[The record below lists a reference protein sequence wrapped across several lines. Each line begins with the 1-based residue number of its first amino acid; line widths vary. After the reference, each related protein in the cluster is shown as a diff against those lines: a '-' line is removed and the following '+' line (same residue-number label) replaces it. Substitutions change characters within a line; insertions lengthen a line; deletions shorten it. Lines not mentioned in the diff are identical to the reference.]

1 MINGE
6 CEKISGYTK
15 AEIEG
20 IKKWPEFVA
29 PENRLTFE
37 MNHENRRENDN
48 TPMNFEFKLIDKFQR
63 YHNAFMTITMIPG
76 TKKSVASII
85 DLTEIKKAEEILAA
99 TQQNYRLLVENTK
112 EAIAIIQDEMVRYVN
127 PKLCEITGYSEN
139 HILNKKFYKLVHS
152 DFNEIVRNE
161 YRHRLVGTDSITI
174 SPVKIIDTENNER
187 WFQINSVL
195 TIWGEKPA
203 VLLFFNDVTETKN
216 AQDALMASEEK
227 YRLLAENAKDIIIVY
242 DESGNV
248 SYLNN
253 SGYETFGI
261 TKDKNNNIKI
271 TDILFP
277 GSGYLRPSALTGDT
291 GKSFKNYKNR
301 IEVSNFLGEL
311 IQLETISSPIKLDSD
326 NYGMLV
332 IGRDITERKQLEK
345 EIILISERIRQQVSR
360 DLHDDLNP
368 HLIGIEALSQV
379 LSMSLKKKMVSESAD
394 AEKITTLINKAITK
408 THRLARGLCPI
419 DLESSGIQTPLMNL
433 IKLVRSLYGIECKFT
448 YDESII
454 IEDITLATNLYYIA
468 QEATLNS
475 AKYSGGSLISIA
487 LKRNSETLT
496 LSIEDNGSGIPKE
509 EVTDKEKNS
518 GMGLKIMKYRAE
530 IIDGVF
536 SIRSNNPSGTAI
548 SVKIPINILK
558 SEGRI
563 SYGGRFPKTK
573 PETADIYS

>member
-1 MINGE
+1 M
-6 CEKISGYTK
+6 
-15 AEIEG
+15 
-20 IKKWPEFVA
+20 
-29 PENRLTFE
+29 
-37 MNHENRRENDN
+37 
-48 TPMNFEFKLIDKFQR
+48 
-63 YHNAFMTITMIPG
+63 
-76 TKKSVASII
+76 
-85 DLTEIKKAEEILAA
+85 
-99 TQQNYRLLVENTK
+99 
-112 EAIAIIQDEMVRYVN
+112 
-127 PKLCEITGYSEN
+127 
-139 HILNKKFYKLVHS
+139 
-152 DFNEIVRNE
+152 
-161 YRHRLVGTDSITI
+161 
-174 SPVKIIDTENNER
+174 
-187 WFQINSVL
+187 
-195 TIWGEKPA
+195 
-203 VLLFFNDVTETKN
+203 LLFFNDVTETKN

-242 DESGNV
+242 DETGSVN
-248 SYLNN
+248 YLNS

-261 TKDKNNNIKI
+261 KKDKKNNIKV

-277 GSGYLRPSALTGDT
+277 GSEYLTPSALIGES
-291 GKSFKNYKNR
+291 GKDFKNYKSR

-332 IGRDITERKQLEK
+332 VGRDITERKQLEK

-379 LSMSLKKKMVSESAD
+379 LSMSLKKKQVFEAAD
-394 AEKITTLINKAITK
+394 SEKITTLINKAITK

-433 IKLVRSLYGIECKFT
+433 MKLVRSLYGVECKFN

-468 QEATLNS
+468 QEATLNA
-475 AKYSGGSLISIA
+475 AKYSEGSLITIT
-487 LKRNSETLT
+487 LKRSSDTLT
-496 LSIEDNGSGIPKE
+496 LSIEDNGYGIPKNNGS
-509 EVTDKEKNS
+509 DKEKNS

-536 SIRSNNPSGTAI
+536 SIRKNKPSGTTI
-548 SVKIPINILK
+548 NVKIPINILK

-563 SYGGRFPKTK
+563 SYGGRFPKAK